1 MGSGCVGLA
10 MVDILGV
17 GHHRIC
23 MIMSHLGDST
33 LGCDIT
39 NRTDR
44 SKVAIGFV
52 LQAGTV
58 PNPCTTSSVS
68 SIVMTLY
75 QSRVSVMTP
84 VGLLKVNRYFVG

>member
-1 MGSGCVGLA
+1 

-23 MIMSHLGDST
+23 MIMSHLGDIPWGAISQT
-33 LGCDIT
+33 EQI
-39 NRTDR
+39 R

-84 VGLLKVNRYFVG
+84 IGLLKVNRYFVG